1 MILAFD
7 LDDCICKR
15 PKNLEHLGSN
25 KYNYCE
31 PITDMVNLVNECY
44 NKGHYIKIYTARG
57 MTTFNGDVNKIYGEL
72 YDLTVNDLKKWGVK
86 YHKLIMGKEHYD
98 LLIDDKVINSL
109 DVKSFTDL
117 DKKLKN

>member
-15 PKNLEHLGSN
+15 PKNLEHLGVN

-31 PITDMVNLVNECY
+31 PITDMVNIVNECY
-44 NKGHYIKIYTARG
+44 DEGYYIKIYTARG
-57 MTTFNGDVNKIYGEL
+57 MTTFNSDVNKIYEEL
-72 YDLTVNDLKKWGVK
+72 YNLTVNDLKKWGVK

-98 LLIDDKVINSL
+98 LLIDDKVLNSL
-109 DVKSFTDL
+109 DVKSVNDL
-117 DKKLKN
+117 KKILKK